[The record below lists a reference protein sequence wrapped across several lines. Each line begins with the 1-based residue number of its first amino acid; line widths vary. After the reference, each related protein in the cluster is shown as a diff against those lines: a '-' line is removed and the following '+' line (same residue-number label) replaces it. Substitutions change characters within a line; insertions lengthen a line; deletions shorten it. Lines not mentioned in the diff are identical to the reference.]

1 MRFRS
6 LKDVEAFVNSDHPD
20 AAQHRAAVRRRKS
33 RGRAA
38 SPSAA
43 ARGAPSPSPS
53 SKAVPA
59 LAGGGSPSL
68 SPAGKVK
75 DGNDK
80 KIRGKYKKKA
90 DAESPGGKKFTV
102 GKDGVRAYPSGG
114 KGYVKIKDRFLA
126 GGMLSLGEKR
136 GKEGGSGGAGG
147 AGGDGDSQTGDRVKR
162 KYTKKAGS
170 KTADVTK
177 EENQEQQRGT
187 YTKKLEQKKKTAIGT
202 EIEESPDKRKHN
214 KKPWPTKKKKAGI
227 TKEIQ
232 DYLAPGSGDDLER
245 KKVQYKKRKLKG
257 EEAGVAQHPK
267 KKSKM
272 AAARAGFGAG
282 AGVGLPRSPAATASS
297 GNASALSDGG
307 GSGEEHRKKRG
318 RPLGSKNKKRKK
330 KVGGGG
336 DPSARSAPKPKK
348 HSTLSLKDR
357 ARIEGLAGRQK
368 NTIKNMNMVEGSA
381 RTREAR
387 SELVPSARGG
397 VMGTGTRVEDGGAG
411 GKVVS
416 AAEVGVAGRASLPE
430 AQKEFTEG
438 VTDAAVSTEPPRK
451 DVKGVAEEDKAEE
464 KVGGHLEATS
474 EKLPSPEGEKKE
486 LSIPDRRHSAG
497 DTNKGKKGDGGDAS
511 ALSREP
517 VRSRKGGRLSLPVP
531 SPKNVDGGSKSST
544 GSKGKGK
551 ASAKGKVKEGS
562 GDAEGAESDDTGGVN
577 AGAKKQKKRA
587 STTPLRQSSRAAAAA
602 ATAALTEVFDKRSYP
617 TTSAIPGGAEGGR
630 QGWGAWYS

>member
-6 LKDVEAFVNSDHPD
+6 LKDVEAFVNSDHPG
-20 AAQHRAAVRRRKS
+20 AAKHRAAVRRRKY
-33 RGRAA
+33 RGKAA

-43 ARGAPSPSPS
+43 VARGAPLLS
-53 SKAVPA
+53 SSNKAVPA

-75 DGNDK
+75 GGNDK

-90 DAESPGGKKFTV
+90 EAESPGGKKFTM

-126 GGMLSLGEKR
+126 GGMLSLEEKG
-136 GKEGGSGGAGG
+136 GKEGGSGGS
-147 AGGDGDSQTGDRVKR
+147 GGDGDSQTGARVKR
-162 KYTKKAGS
+162 KYTKKAGP
-170 KTADVTK
+170 KTVDVTK

-187 YTKKLEQKKKTAIGT
+187 YTKKLEPKKKAAIGT
-202 EIEESPDKRKHN
+202 GIEESPDKRKHN
-214 KKPWPTKKKKAGI
+214 KKLWPTKKKKAGI

-245 KKVQYKKRKLKG
+245 KKVQYKKRKQKG
-257 EEAGVAQHPK
+257 EEAGVPQHPK

-282 AGVGLPRSPAATASS
+282 VGVGLPRSPAATASS
-297 GNASALSDGG
+297 GNASIMSDGG
-307 GSGEEHRKKRG
+307 GSGEDHRKKRG
-318 RPLGSKNKKRKK
+318 RPLGSKNKKSKK
-330 KVGGGG
+330 KAGGGG
-336 DPSARSAPKPKK
+336 DPSARSVPKPKK
-348 HSTLSLKDR
+348 QSTLSPKDR

-387 SELVPSARGG
+387 SEMVPSAREG
-397 VMGTGTRVEDGGAG
+397 VMGTGTRVEDGGAT

-416 AAEVGVAGRASLPE
+416 AAEVGGAGRESLPE
-430 AQKEFTEG
+430 ARKEFTEG
-438 VTDAAVSTEPPRK
+438 VRDAAASTESPRK

-464 KVGGHLEATS
+464 KVGGHFEATS
-474 EKLPSPEGEKKE
+474 EKVPSPEGEKKE

-497 DTNKGKKGDGGDAS
+497 DTSKGKKGDGGDAS

-517 VRSRKGGRLSLPVP
+517 VRNRKGGRLSLPVP
-531 SPKNVDGGSKSST
+531 STKKVDGGSKSSA

-551 ASAKGKVKEGS
+551 ASARGKVKGGS